1 MPPSRPP
8 IRVVIADDQ
17 ALQREG
23 YRMVLEATK
32 GIEVVGEA
40 GDGAHLLALLRR
52 VPADV
57 VLMDIKMPRVN
68 GLVAAERVLSDA
80 QVRELA
86 GRAPRIILVT
96 ALDVDEQVA
105 AAAAAGVFAVLFKD
119 IEPEALIEAI
129 RSAAAGE
136 PA

>member
-1 MPPSRPP
+1 MPPRKQP

-40 GDGAHLLALLRR
+40 GDGAQLLAVVRR
-52 VPADV
+52 AAADV
-57 VLMDIKMPRVN
+57 VLMDIQMPRVN
-68 GLVAAERVLSDA
+68 GLVAAERVLNDA
-80 QVRELA
+80 QVRELE
-86 GRAPRIILVT
+86 GRAPRIILLT
-96 ALDVDEQVA
+96 AVDVDEHVA
-105 AAAAAGVFAVLFKD
+105 AAVAAGVFAVLFKD

-129 RSAAAGE
+129 RSAAAE
-136 PA
+136 PAA